1 MCGTLFIGADAESIL
16 ALFVCKNVRNFY
28 LAVSSKHWTEITSYT
43 PAEGSGQAQSCMQ
56 VQEYVTTSSES
67 PSSAHPSQ
75 CRMLMCKFTMSSLL
89 GQLQP
94 LFALW
99 AVHMQAV
106 VLLLWLRLSC
116 RFALVVEKVL
126 YQSIQPCHGRS
137 PLFSNKFLHF
147 YILCYPFFLLFIP
160 RVSDPAVTPWQI
172 HLLAAWLRWIR
183 SSSKSWLGNSWIRT
197 RLLVRSCSR

>member
-1 MCGTLFIGADAESIL
+1 MCGTVFIATDAESIL
-16 ALFVCKNVRNFY
+16 ALFVCKRNFY
-28 LAVSSKHWTEITSYT
+28 LAVSGKHRTEITSYT
-43 PAEGSGQAQSCMQ
+43 AAEGSGQAQSCMQ
-56 VQEYVTTSSES
+56 VQEYLTTSSES

-75 CRMLMCKFTMSSLL
+75 CRMLMCKFTIWAACWGSY
-89 GQLQP
+89 

-147 YILCYPFFLLFIP
+147 YILCYPLFLLFVP

-172 HLLAAWLRWIR
+172 RLLAAWLRWIR

>member
-1 MCGTLFIGADAESIL
+1 MWNTFHCCRCREHSGSFCLQECEKFLSGSFQQTLNRNNLVHTSRGQWAGTVLPASAGIRDHIVWVSLISTPFPVQNADVQIHHL
-16 ALFVCKNVRNFY
+16 
-28 LAVSSKHWTEITSYT
+28 SS
-43 PAEGSGQAQSCMQ
+43 
-56 VQEYVTTSSES
+56 
-67 PSSAHPSQ
+67 
-75 CRMLMCKFTMSSLL
+75 FL

-147 YILCYPFFLLFIP
+147 YILCYPLFLLFIP